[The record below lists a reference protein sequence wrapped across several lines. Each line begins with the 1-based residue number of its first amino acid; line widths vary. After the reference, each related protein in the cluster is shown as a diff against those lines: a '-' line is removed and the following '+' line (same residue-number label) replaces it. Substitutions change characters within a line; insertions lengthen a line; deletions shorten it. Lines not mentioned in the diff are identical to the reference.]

1 MLVIGVLGE
10 AVLVEGIGQG
20 GVGRLFQ
27 GEGELGLACDFRR
40 HAGGQQKGEA
50 AKEEGLG
57 VRQVFCPAQGV

>member
-27 GEGELGLACDFRR
+27 GEGELGLACDFGR
-40 HAGGQQKGEA
+40 HAGGQQEGEA
-50 AKEEGLG
+50 AKEKGMG
-57 VRQVFCPAQGV
+57 VWKGFRLAQ

>member
-10 AVLVEGIGQG
+10 GVLMESVCQG
-20 GVGRLFQ
+20 GMGGFFQ
-27 GEGELGLACDFRR
+27 SEGQFGLARDFRR